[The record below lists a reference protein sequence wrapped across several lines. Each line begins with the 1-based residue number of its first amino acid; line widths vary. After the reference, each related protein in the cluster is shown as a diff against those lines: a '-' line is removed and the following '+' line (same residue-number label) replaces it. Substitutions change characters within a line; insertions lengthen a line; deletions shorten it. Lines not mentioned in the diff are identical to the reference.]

1 MSTCLIDVGGGL
13 RGVYGA
19 GVMDRCM
26 DMGIVFDGVIG
37 VSAGAANL
45 TSYLSGQRG
54 RCYRFYFTYSFRPDY
69 MGIGNLL
76 RKGTF
81 FDLDYVYGVL
91 PRSDGE
97 NPLDHAAMQAHPA
110 CRNFLIVATEADT
123 GKVKYFTGDDLTFDN
138 FEPIKASCSIP
149 CINKPIEING
159 VRYFDGA
166 LADPVP
172 VRKAVELGYDKI
184 VLILTRPIDRLRS
197 SDKDRLLAR
206 LLKKDYPMAAHRL
219 NLRAKRYNESVAY
232 ARQLEAEG
240 RVLILAPDDITG
252 VDTTKR
258 SKEAL
263 MRLYGK
269 GFHDAGRVE
278 KFLK

>member
-76 RKGTF
+76 RKGIF
-81 FDLDYVYGVL
+81 FDLDYVYGAL

-138 FEPIKASCSIP
+138 FEPIKASCAIP

-197 SDKDRLLAR
+197 PDKDRLLAR

>member
-81 FDLDYVYGVL
+81 FDLDYVYGAL

-123 GKVKYFTGDDLTFDN
+123 GKAKYFTGDDLTFDN
-138 FEPIKASCSIP
+138 FEPIKASCAIP

>member
-1 MSTCLIDVGGGL
+1 
-13 RGVYGA
+13 
-19 GVMDRCM
+19 
-26 DMGIVFDGVIG
+26 
-37 VSAGAANL
+37 
-45 TSYLSGQRG
+45 
-54 RCYRFYFTYSFRPDY
+54 
-69 MGIGNLL
+69 
-76 RKGTF
+76 
-81 FDLDYVYGVL
+81 
-91 PRSDGE
+91 
-97 NPLDHAAMQAHPA
+97 
-110 CRNFLIVATEADT
+110 
-123 GKVKYFTGDDLTFDN
+123 
-138 FEPIKASCSIP
+138 
-149 CINKPIEING
+149 CINKPIEIDG

-232 ARQLEAEG
+232 ARQLETEG
-240 RVLILAPDDITG
+240 RVLILTPDDITG

>member
-81 FDLDYVYGVL
+81 FDLDYVYGDL

-138 FEPIKASCSIP
+138 FEPIKASCAIP

-197 SDKDRLLAR
+197 SDKDRLLAQ

>member
-45 TSYLSGQRG
+45 TSYLSGQRC

-81 FDLDYVYGVL
+81 FDLDYVYGAL

-138 FEPIKASCSIP
+138 FEPIKASCAIP

>member
-81 FDLDYVYGVL
+81 FDLDYVYGAL

-138 FEPIKASCSIP
+138 FEPIKASCAIP

-269 GFHDAGRVE
+269 GFHDAGYVE

>member
-1 MSTCLIDVGGGL
+1 
-13 RGVYGA
+13 
-19 GVMDRCM
+19 
-26 DMGIVFDGVIG
+26 
-37 VSAGAANL
+37 
-45 TSYLSGQRG
+45 
-54 RCYRFYFTYSFRPDY
+54 

-81 FDLDYVYGVL
+81 FDLDYVYGDL

-138 FEPIKASCSIP
+138 FEPIKASCAIP

-219 NLRAKRYNESVAY
+219 NLRAERYNESVAY

>member
-81 FDLDYVYGVL
+81 FDLDYVYGAL

-138 FEPIKASCSIP
+138 FEPIKASCAIP
-149 CINKPIEING
+149 CINKPIEIDG

-197 SDKDRLLAR
+197 PDKDRLLAQ